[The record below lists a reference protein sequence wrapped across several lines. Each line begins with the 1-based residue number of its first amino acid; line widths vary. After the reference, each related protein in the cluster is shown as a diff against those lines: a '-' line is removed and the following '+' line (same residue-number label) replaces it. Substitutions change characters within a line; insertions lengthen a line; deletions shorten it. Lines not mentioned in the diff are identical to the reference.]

1 MWHNFAGYRMIT
13 VMPLQIEILK
23 QIGAVLEK
31 HREVRS
37 RSQYD
42 DCSDRP
48 GVEVTGLTA
57 LMCDT
62 IKRLAPHNSQYV
74 DSMNSIL
81 HKFGIENGYVV
92 PHIAGI
98 LSALRTSYDTG
109 YLLSVEEL
117 IHADVFADF
126 AEMADHL
133 LSEGYK
139 DPAAVVIGSTLE
151 GHLRQLCLKNGLAP
165 DVAGK
170 PKKADLLNA
179 DLAGQS
185 VYSKLDQKSITAWLD
200 LRNKAAHGK
209 YSEYSKDQVAL
220 VVQGV
225 RDFMARVPA

>member
-1 MWHNFAGYRMIT
+1 MIT
-13 VMPLQIEILK
+13 VMPLQTEILA
-23 QIGAVLEK
+23 QIDAVLSK
-31 HREVRS
+31 HRELRS

-42 DCSDRP
+42 DCSDLP
-48 GVEVTGLTA
+48 DVEVTGQTA
-57 LMCDT
+57 LMCET
-62 IKRLAPHNSQYV
+62 IRRLAPHNSQYIE
-74 DSMNSIL
+74 SMKSIL
-81 HKFGIENGYVV
+81 SKFGIENAYVV

-98 LSALRTSYDTG
+98 LVALRAAYDAG
-109 YLLSVEEL
+109 YLLNVAEL

-126 AEMADHL
+126 VEMADYL

-151 GHLRQLCLKNGLAP
+151 EHLRQLCGKHGIAP

-170 PKKADLLNA
+170 PKKADQLNA

-209 YSEYSKDQVAL
+209 YSEYSKEQVAF